1 MKRIAAFM
9 LLVALSLAAVPA
21 QARRLTPDEDAR
33 QARKDAKGRQK
44 TAKKA
49 AKKQRKEM
57 KKYAKAQ
64 REKQNLNHVAR

>member
-9 LLVALSLAAVPA
+9 LLVVLSVGAMPA
-21 QARRLTPDEDAR
+21 QARRLTPEEDAR

-44 TAKKA
+44 NAKKA
-49 AKKQRKEM
+49 AKKQRREM